1 MLYSMCEAGGGGCDA
16 MLGVWRRRRRRA
28 APRVRGAGAAAASPA
43 GLLRCLAT
51 LALCEKHGSPG
62 ALQAMMVLGAA
73 SRQ

>member
-1 MLYSMCEAGGGGCDA
+1 MAAAAA
-16 MLGVWRRRRRRA
+16 MRCWRRRRRA

>member
-16 MLGVWRRRRRRA
+16 MLAAAAAGRATGARRR
-28 APRVRGAGAAAASPA
+28 GGGAASPA